1 MSAGE
6 PPPKQTSAGFDRLA
20 HVGMAYNAV
29 SQGEH
34 DVYSDAASGHSTSPN
49 LPRGITSRPSS
60 IDLEPSPMSTKM
72 SNASRESHTPLQHPT
87 PGLESLQGAYISNI
101 ERLEQSAER
110 LSQSGSDIGE
120 ELRKLKLEQKLSES
134 RRASLYSRQNEDDEV
149 FSPPSRQ
156 FSYPY
161 GSHASNSIVGTNS
174 IARSG
179 GFSPSAYIAS
189 PRSSIRSGSWSHHD
203 SIRGR
208 SNSNGIRLTQRSE
221 PEVVVKETQQLPVF
235 ENLTIIPPPPEP
247 PTKIL
252 RVINH
257 EESGPDE
264 AGKEPV
270 EGLPPPEGQNHAQP
284 QRPASTDTF
293 QQANDLFEDFDG
305 VHIPSQSAEHSVHDG
320 NEGQDGV
327 EQPPPLKGRPK
338 SEIDLFPDRPKSY
351 MQPIANENMVYYPA
365 PVPMMLNLPQR
376 LSKLPSAPHRDK
388 RRSEMLSD
396 LQPESRK
403 SAPRIPHP
411 FGEEDDEP
419 PVVQQEESSPRRT
432 EKRRTMA
439 NMPPQLRASV
449 FFDYPSVHQEVKLK
463 DGSAVATLDSIL
475 DASAHAPVSAFTDHP
490 IVGQVGPEVYGR
502 ALPSY
507 RASNI
512 PPGSANQKRRS
523 SLNLLRR
530 ASNSN
535 MLDGT
540 RPRTSSMMSLGNFG
554 KRRSNPLAGDEAAAA
569 SLHSEETP
577 LQVADSN
584 LHLGGVDVDDDE
596 FHEAQEE
603 QEEYADGEGS
613 DDEVIGQPTTLLAE
627 LLLRQKQQKQRNRQA
642 ATAFPNGMHSTLLEM
657 DAVAQV
663 QKRTREK
670 KHVQLAWEDPH
681 GGYGGLEDEDDEDV
695 PLGMLYPTQKLKPNP
710 RFGRTDEDKP
720 LGLIARRQLEDNET
734 LSQRRARLKGVTP
747 IARNPNADRL
757 ASMYT
762 LDLPGFENREQPADS
777 EEVEG
782 ETLAERMK
790 RLKTKQHDQVAATTP
805 SRRISGDFAS
815 EVMSQFGGLEPEA
828 AKDNTAKPPITNII
842 SPSTIVSPDNNNDTP
857 VEETLGQR
865 RRRLQA
871 EREARSR
878 DVSGDSIVPTTPPAE
893 PDRPPVSK
901 RHSMADILSAHPAA
915 GASSRVVSNSKV
927 PLQPTGPPTHRQ
939 TSWARSQQRKFS
951 SNGGG
956 MPMAAGIGVP
966 NPLAYS
972 AVGEKA
978 PLPAGGADA
987 RKGDMIDRWRQSV
1000 LY

>member
-1 MSAGE
+1 
-6 PPPKQTSAGFDRLA
+6 
-20 HVGMAYNAV
+20 
-29 SQGEH
+29 
-34 DVYSDAASGHSTSPN
+34 
-49 LPRGITSRPSS
+49 
-60 IDLEPSPMSTKM
+60 MSTKM
-72 SNASRESHTPLQHPT
+72 SNASRGSYTPLQHPT

-134 RRASLYSRQNEDDEV
+134 RRASLYSRQNEDEEV

-189 PRSSIRSGSWSHHD
+189 PRSSIRSGSWSHHN

-208 SNSNGIRLTQRSE
+208 SNSNGLRLTQLAE
-221 PEVVVKETQQLPVF
+221 PEVLKGTHEPPVD
-235 ENLTIIPPPPEP
+235 ENLTSIIPPPEP
-247 PTKIL
+247 STKVL
-252 RVINH
+252 RVINL
-257 EESGPDE
+257 EESGSDKDDK
-264 AGKEPV
+264 ARV
-270 EGLPPPEGQNHAQP
+270 ESPPPPESADYL
-284 QRPASTDTF
+284 QRPSSTDTS
-293 QQANDLFEDFDG
+293 QQANDLFDDFDG
-305 VHIPSQSAEHSVHDG
+305 VHIPSQSAEHSVHDS
-320 NEGQDGV
+320 NEGHDAM
-327 EQPPPLKGRPK
+327 EQPLPKGRPK
-338 SEIDLFPDRPKSY
+338 SEIDIFPDRPKSY
-351 MQPIANENMVYYPA
+351 MQPVANENMVYYPA
-365 PVPMMLNLPQR
+365 PVPMMLNLPQK

-388 RRSEMLSD
+388 RRSEMFSS
-396 LQPESRK
+396 LQPEPREP
-403 SAPRIPHP
+403 APRLPHP
-411 FGEEDDEP
+411 FEEEDDQP
-419 PVVQQEESSPRRT
+419 PVDQQEDSSPRRT
-432 EKRRTMA
+432 DKRRTTA

-449 FFDYPSVHQEVKLK
+449 FFDYPSVHQEVELK

-502 ALPSY
+502 ALPNY

-512 PPGSANQKRRS
+512 PPGSAYQKRRS

-530 ASNSN
+530 NSSSN

-540 RPRTSSMMSLGNFG
+540 RPRTSSMMSLGNLG
-554 KRRSNPLAGDEAAAA
+554 KRRSNHLAGDEAAAA

-577 LQVADSN
+577 LHVEDST

-596 FHEAQEE
+596 FHDAQED
-603 QEEYADGEGS
+603 QEGPAYGEEGS
-613 DDEVIGQPTTLLAE
+613 DDGVVGQPTTILAE
-627 LLLRQKQQKQRNRQA
+627 LLLRQKEHKQRNRQA

-681 GGYGGLEDEDDEDV
+681 GGYGGLEEEDDDDV
-695 PLGMLYPTQKLKPNP
+695 PLGMLYPTQKLKPTS
-710 RFGRTDEDKP
+710 RFGRGDEDKP

-747 IARNPNADRL
+747 ISRNANADRL

-762 LDLPGFENREQPADS
+762 LDLPGFENGEQPVDP

-790 RLKTKQHDQVAATTP
+790 RLKNKQQGQVGATAP
-805 SRRISGDFAS
+805 SRPISGDFAS
-815 EVMSQFGGLEPEA
+815 EVMSQFGGLEPESL
-828 AKDNTAKPPITNII
+828 KDNTAKPPKAKII
-842 SPSTIVSPDNNNDTP
+842 SPSTIVSPESNDGMP

-878 DVSGDSIVPTTPPAE
+878 DVSGGSIVPTTPPAE
-893 PDRPPVSK
+893 TDRPAVSK
-901 RHSMADILSAHPAA
+901 RHSMADILSAHPVM

-927 PLQPTGPPTHRQ
+927 PLQPTVPPTHRQ
-939 TSWARSQQRKFS
+939 TSWARNQQRKFS
-951 SNGGG
+951 SSGGG

-966 NPLAYS
+966 NPLAYN
-972 AVGEKA
+972 AVGEKV

>member
-1 MSAGE
+1 
-6 PPPKQTSAGFDRLA
+6 
-20 HVGMAYNAV
+20 MAYNAV
-29 SQGEH
+29 SQAQQ
-34 DVYSDAASGHSTSPN
+34 DVFSDSASNHSTSPD
-49 LPRGITSRPSS
+49 LPRETTSRPLSL
-60 IDLEPSPMSTKM
+60 DFDHSPKSTNM
-72 SNASRESHTPLQHPT
+72 SNASRGSYTRLQHPT

-134 RRASLYSRQNEDDEV
+134 RRASLYGRQNEDDEV
-149 FSPPSRQ
+149 VLPPSRQ

-179 GFSPSAYIAS
+179 GFSPSAYVAS
-189 PRSSIRSGSWSHHD
+189 PRSSIRSGSWSHHN

-208 SNSNGIRLTQRSE
+208 SNSNGLRLTQLAE
-221 PEVVVKETQQLPVF
+221 PEVVKDIHNPPVL
-235 ENLTIIPPPPEP
+235 ENLTPFLPPPEP
-247 PTKIL
+247 STKVL
-252 RVINH
+252 RVIND
-257 EESGPDE
+257 EESGPDNDVK
-264 AGKEPV
+264 APV
-270 EGLPPPEGQNHAQP
+270 ERLQPPDNADYT
-284 QRPASTDTF
+284 QRPSSTDTF

-305 VHIPSQSAEHSVHDG
+305 VHIPSQSAEHSVHDS
-320 NEGQDGV
+320 NEGQDGMQ
-327 EQPPPLKGRPK
+327 QPLPEGRPK
-338 SEIDLFPDRPKSY
+338 SEIDMFPDRPKSY
-351 MQPIANENMVYYPA
+351 LQPIADENMVYYPA

-376 LSKLPSAPHRDK
+376 LSKLPSAPYRDK
-388 RRSEMLSD
+388 RRSEMVNS
-396 LQPESRK
+396 LQPEPPK
-403 SAPRIPHP
+403 PAPRLPHP
-411 FGEEDDEP
+411 FGEEDDLP
-419 PVVQQEESSPRRT
+419 PVDHQQELPAKRT
-432 EKRRTMA
+432 DKRRMTA

-449 FFDYPSVHQEVKLK
+449 FFEYPSVQQEVELK

-512 PPGSANQKRRS
+512 PPGFANQKRRS

-530 ASNSN
+530 NSNSN

-554 KRRSNPLAGDEAAAA
+554 KRRSIPLASDEAAAA

-577 LQVADSN
+577 LQVADSTM
-584 LHLGGVDVDDDE
+584 HLGGVDDDE
-596 FHEAQEE
+596 FHDAQEE
-603 QEEYADGEGS
+603 QEGAAYGEEGEEGS
-613 DDEVIGQPTTLLAE
+613 DDEIVGQPTTLLAE

-663 QKRTREK
+663 QKRAREK

-681 GGYGGLEDEDDEDV
+681 GGYGGLEEEDDEDV
-695 PLGMLYPTQKLKPNP
+695 PLGMLYSTQKVKPNP
-710 RFGRTDEDKP
+710 RFGRNDEDRP

-747 IARNPNADRL
+747 VAQNLNADRL

-762 LDLPGFENREQPADS
+762 LDLPGVENIEQPAVP

-790 RLKTKQHDQVAATTP
+790 RLKKKQQGQIAATTP
-805 SRRISGDFAS
+805 SRPISGDFAS
-815 EVMSQFGGLEPEA
+815 EVMSQFGGLEPEST
-828 AKDNTAKPPITNII
+828 KENTAKPPKANII
-842 SPSTIVSPDNNNDTP
+842 SPSTIVSPDSNDDIP
-857 VEETLGQR
+857 AEETLGQR

-878 DVSGDSIVPTTPPAE
+878 DVSGGSIVPTRQPAE
-893 PDRPPVSK
+893 SDRPAVSK

-915 GASSRVVSNSKV
+915 AATSATVSNSIV
-927 PLQPTGPPTHRQ
+927 PLQPTGPPHRQ
-939 TSWARSQQRKFS
+939 TSWARNQQRKFS

-966 NPLAYS
+966 NPLTYS

>member
-1 MSAGE
+1 
-6 PPPKQTSAGFDRLA
+6 
-20 HVGMAYNAV
+20 MAYNAV
-29 SQGEH
+29 SQRER
-34 DVYSDAASGHSTSPN
+34 DVSSDSASNHSLSPD
-49 LPRGITSRPSS
+49 LLRETTSRPLSV
-60 IDLEPSPMSTKM
+60 DFDHSPKSTKM
-72 SNASRESHTPLQHPT
+72 SNASRGIYTPLQHPT

-134 RRASLYSRQNEDDEV
+134 RRASLYGRQNEDDEV

-179 GFSPSAYIAS
+179 GFSPSAYVAS
-189 PRSSIRSGSWSHHD
+189 PRSSIRSGSWSHHN

-208 SNSNGIRLTQRSE
+208 SNSNGLRLTQLAE
-221 PEVVVKETQQLPVF
+221 PEVVNETHEPPVL
-235 ENLTIIPPPPEP
+235 ENLTPILPPQSSS
-247 PTKIL
+247 KVL

-257 EESGPDE
+257 EESGLGEVDK
-264 AGKEPV
+264 APV
-270 EGLPPPEGQNHAQP
+270 EGPPPPENADYT
-284 QRPASTDTF
+284 QRPSSTDTF

-305 VHIPSQSAEHSVHDG
+305 VHIPSQSAEHSVNG
-320 NEGQDGV
+320 SNEGQDGL
-327 EQPPPLKGRPK
+327 EQPPAEGRPK
-338 SEIDLFPDRPKSY
+338 SEIDLLPDRPMSY
-351 MQPIANENMVYYPA
+351 MQPIADENMVYYPA

-403 SAPRIPHP
+403 SAPRLPHP
-411 FGEEDDEP
+411 FGEEDDQP

-432 EKRRTMA
+432 DKRRTMA

-449 FFDYPSVHQEVKLK
+449 FFDYPSVHQEVELK

-475 DASAHAPVSAFTDHP
+475 DASAYAPVSAFTDHP

-507 RASNI
+507 RASNM
-512 PPGSANQKRRS
+512 PPASATQKRRS

-530 ASNSN
+530 NSSSN

-540 RPRTSSMMSLGNFG
+540 RPRTSSMMSLGKFG
-554 KRRSNPLAGDEAAAA
+554 QRRSNPLAGDEAAAA

-577 LQVADSN
+577 LQVADST

-596 FHEAQEE
+596 FHDAQQE
-603 QEEYADGEGS
+603 QDGPADGEEGT
-613 DDEVIGQPTTLLAE
+613 DDEVVGQPTTLLAE
-627 LLLRQKQQKQRNRQA
+627 LLLRQKEQKLRNRQA

-681 GGYGGLEDEDDEDV
+681 GGYGGPEEEDDEDV
-695 PLGMLYPTQKLKPNP
+695 PLGMLYPTQKLKPTS
-710 RFGRTDEDKP
+710 RFGRTDEDRP

-762 LDLPGFENREQPADS
+762 LDLPDLENREQPADP

-790 RLKTKQHDQVAATTP
+790 RLKNKQQAQVAGTTP
-805 SRRISGDFAS
+805 SRPISGEFAS
-815 EVMSQFGGLEPEA
+815 EVMSQFGGLEPEPT
-828 AKDNTAKPPITNII
+828 KDNKAKPPKANII
-842 SPSTIVSPDNNNDTP
+842 SPSTIVSPNSNEDTP

-878 DVSGDSIVPTTPPAE
+878 DVSGGSIVPTPPPAE
-893 PDRPPVSK
+893 PDRPAVSK

-915 GASSRVVSNSKV
+915 GASLHAVSNSRI
-927 PLQPTGPPTHRQ
+927 PLQPLGAPTHRQ
-939 TSWARSQQRKFS
+939 TSWARNQQRKFS

-978 PLPAGGADA
+978 PLPGGGTDA

>member
-1 MSAGE
+1 
-6 PPPKQTSAGFDRLA
+6 
-20 HVGMAYNAV
+20 MAYNAV
-29 SQGEH
+29 SQAEH
-34 DVYSDAASGHSTSPN
+34 DVFSDSASNHSTSPH
-49 LPRGITSRPSS
+49 LPRETTSPPLSLDFDQSS
-60 IDLEPSPMSTKM
+60 KSTNM
-72 SNASRESHTPLQHPT
+72 SNASRGSYTRLQHPT

-134 RRASLYSRQNEDDEV
+134 RRASLYGRPNEDDEV

-156 FSYPY
+156 FSYPH

-179 GFSPSAYIAS
+179 GFSPSAYVAS
-189 PRSSIRSGSWSHHD
+189 PRSSIRSGSWSHHN

-208 SNSNGIRLTQRSE
+208 SNSNGLRLTHLAE
-221 PEVVVKETQQLPVF
+221 PEVLKGTHDPPVLG
-235 ENLTIIPPPPEP
+235 NPAPILLPPEP
-247 PTKIL
+247 STKVL
-252 RVINH
+252 RVIND
-257 EESGPDE
+257 EESGPDNDDK
-264 AGKEPV
+264 APV
-270 EGLPPPEGQNHAQP
+270 EGLYSPEIADYT
-284 QRPASTDTF
+284 QRPSSTDTF

-305 VHIPSQSAEHSVHDG
+305 VHISSQSAEHSVHDS
-320 NEGQDGV
+320 NEGQDGL
-327 EQPPPLKGRPK
+327 EQPLPKGRPK
-338 SEIDLFPDRPKSY
+338 SEIDMFPDRPKSY
-351 MQPIANENMVYYPA
+351 MQPIADENMVYYPA

-376 LSKLPSAPHRDK
+376 LSKLLSAPYRDK
-388 RRSEMLSD
+388 RRSEMLNG
-396 LQPESRK
+396 LQPEPPK
-403 SAPRIPHP
+403 PAPRLPHP
-411 FGEEDDEP
+411 FGEEDDQP
-419 PVVQQEESSPRRT
+419 PLDHQEELPAKRT
-432 EKRRTMA
+432 GKRRMMA

-449 FFDYPSVHQEVKLK
+449 FFEYPSVYQEVELK

-512 PPGSANQKRRS
+512 PPGYANQKRRS

-530 ASNSN
+530 NSNSN

-554 KRRSNPLAGDEAAAA
+554 KRRSNPLAADEAAAA
-569 SLHSEETP
+569 SLHGEETP
-577 LQVADSN
+577 LQVADSTM
-584 LHLGGVDVDDDE
+584 HLGGVDDDE
-596 FHEAQEE
+596 FHDAQEE
-603 QEEYADGEGS
+603 QEGGAYGEEGEEAS
-613 DDEVIGQPTTLLAE
+613 DNEVVGQPTTLLAE

-663 QKRTREK
+663 QKRAREK

-681 GGYGGLEDEDDEDV
+681 GGYGGLEEEDDEDV
-695 PLGMLYPTQKLKPNP
+695 PLGMLYSTQKIKPNA
-710 RFGRTDEDKP
+710 RFGRNDEDRP
-720 LGLIARRQLEDNET
+720 LGLLARRQLEDNET
-734 LSQRRARLKGVTP
+734 LSQRRARLKGVTTV
-747 IARNPNADRL
+747 ARNPNADRL

-762 LDLPGFENREQPADS
+762 LDLPGVENIEQHADP

-790 RLKTKQHDQVAATTP
+790 RLKNKQQGQFAATTP
-805 SRRISGDFAS
+805 SRPISGDFAS
-815 EVMSQFGGLEPEA
+815 EVLSQFGGLEPEST
-828 AKDNTAKPPITNII
+828 KEDPAKPPKADIVN
-842 SPSTIVSPDNNNDTP
+842 PSAIVIPDCNNDTP
-857 VEETLGQR
+857 IEETLGQR

-878 DVSGDSIVPTTPPAE
+878 DISGGSIVPTRPPAE
-893 PDRPPVSK
+893 PDRPAVSK
-901 RHSMADILSAHPAA
+901 RHSMADILSAHPTTAA
-915 GASSRVVSNSKV
+915 NLRAVSNSKV
-927 PLQPTGPPTHRQ
+927 PLQPIGPPTHRQ
-939 TSWARSQQRKFS
+939 TSWARNQQRKFS

-1000 LY
+1000 LS